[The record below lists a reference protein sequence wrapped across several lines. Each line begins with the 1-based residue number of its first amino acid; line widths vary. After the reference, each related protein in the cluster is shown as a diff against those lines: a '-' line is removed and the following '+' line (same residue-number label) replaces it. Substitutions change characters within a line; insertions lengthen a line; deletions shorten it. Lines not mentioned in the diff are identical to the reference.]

1 MASMRVLPCLTAT
14 VLRSSASR
22 TSRSASSRCDCF
34 DIVGVLPRG
43 RPGPTCDCR
52 VRQRNCLGLFP
63 GEGFAPAV
71 GGCECPRPHAAVE
84 LRFATGRAIGA
95 QIHRAAGRNALEKSL
110 RAGRRDGADAGIALR
125 GRFARGGGKDSS
137 NYDPATLE
145 HGRKSLAFFA
155 IMPGNYA
162 YHRSG
167 PTKRTPMLTRRTLL
181 AGSATALA
189 AGADPAAAAA
199 PPADKQAP
207 GIYRYK
213 IG

>member
-1 MASMRVLPCLTAT
+1 MASLRVLPCLTAP

-34 DIVGVLPRG
+34 DIVGVLPRW

-52 VRQRNCLGLFP
+52 VRQRTCLGLFP
-63 GEGFAPAV
+63 DEGFAPAV
-71 GGCECPRPHAAVE
+71 AGCECARPHAAVS

-125 GRFARGGGKDSS
+125 GGFARGGGKDSS

-162 YHRSG
+162 YHRL
-167 PTKRTPMLTRRTLL
+167 PTIALSPPKGRRC
-181 AGSATALA
+181 
-189 AGADPAAAAA
+189 
-199 PPADKQAP
+199 
-207 GIYRYK
+207 
-213 IG
+213 